1 MAIEFLLPLLA
12 NILQGGI
19 ANAIQAGQT
28 SRLNNEQIRLARL
41 RREELQP
48 LIDQLR
54 TARDFTGMEEQLV
67 RDFSRASDQM
77 AAQSAQTGTT
87 NAGSGGLDQV
97 RRDTLGGMIAQLAQ
111 TKMADDLQRK
121 QMLAELLSDPSLYAG
136 EHAMFN
142 PGLDAALGGLGGAL
156 AGAGSTLSAFLATPD
171 GIKILQGLGQSQGQ
185 APGTLGVNMGI
196 HPVAAASQSNPG
208 VSNMASTPNLG
219 DFMGFMSRA
228 FFNPYRSGGSGSL
241 GGGALT
247 VQQLAP

>member
-54 TARDFTGMEEQLV
+54 TARDFTQHEEQLV

-77 AAQSAQTGTT
+77 AAQSAQSGMT

-97 RRDTLGGMIAQLAQ
+97 RRDTLGSMIASLAQ
-111 TKMADDLQRK
+111 VKAQDDMQRQ
-121 QMLAELLSDPSLYAG
+121 QMLAQILSDPSLYAG

-142 PGLDAALGGLGGAL
+142 PGVDAGLGGLGGLL
-156 AGAGSTLSAFLATPD
+156 AGAGSTLSAFLSTPE
-171 GIKILQGLGQSQGQ
+171 GIKILQGLGKSQQTPWTGE
-185 APGTLGVNMGI
+185 LGV
-196 HPVAAASQSNPG
+196 
-208 VSNMASTPNLG
+208 
-219 DFMGFMSRA
+219 
-228 FFNPYRSGGSGSL
+228 
-241 GGGALT
+241 
-247 VQQLAP
+247 

>member
-54 TARDFTGMEEQLV
+54 TARDFTQNEEQLV

-77 AAQSAQTGTT
+77 AAQAAQSGTT

-97 RRDTLGGMIAQLAQ
+97 RRDTLGAMIAQLAQ
-111 TKMADDLQRK
+111 VKMADDLQRK
-121 QMLAELLSDPSLYAG
+121 QMLSQILSDPTLYAG

-142 PGLDAALGGLGGAL
+142 PGLDALLGGLGGAL
-156 AGAGSTLSAFLATPD
+156 GGAGSTLSAFLSTPE
-171 GIKILQGLGQSQGQ
+171 GIKILQGLGQSQENPNNGPGIHAVPIGNQ
-185 APGTLGVNMGI
+185 TNPAVTGMAGLPGTN
-196 HPVAAASQSNPG
+196 
-208 VSNMASTPNLG
+208 
-219 DFMGFMSRA
+219 DFMGLMSQA
-228 FFNPYRSGGSGSL
+228 FFNPYTRGGGGHL
-241 GGGALT
+241 GGGSLT